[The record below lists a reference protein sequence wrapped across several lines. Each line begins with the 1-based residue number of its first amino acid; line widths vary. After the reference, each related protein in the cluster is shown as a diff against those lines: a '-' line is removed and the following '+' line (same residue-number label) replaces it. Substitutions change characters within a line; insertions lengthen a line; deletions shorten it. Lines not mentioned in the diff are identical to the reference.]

1 MREVSERDWNGQIEI
16 QEVIEDTQ
24 AQLKEAQIT
33 AICAM
38 DNKVKFLP
46 ERPKTDVHNPEISQ
60 AGRLHQSCQTSWVGK
75 VAFMQMEASALLV

>member
-1 MREVSERDWNGQIEI
+1 MREVSERDRNGQIEI

-24 AQLKEAQIT
+24 AQLKETQIT

-38 DNKVKFLP
+38 DHQVQILS
-46 ERPKTDVHNPEISQ
+46 ERPKADVHNPEISQ
-60 AGRLHQSCQTSWVGK
+60 TSGLHQSCQTAWGGK